1 MLQSRFDSQ
10 PHCATRLDLCLRDD
24 SSSSCIS
31 PSYRLGRSRIRV
43 QVPRDQQRRY
53 LAGSARCEADG
64 GSHVATPRSLS
75 HIMASSIAILQEEF
89 GAIPTD
95 EKTTSVTFQDMG
107 KKKFSLRHCCHHRG
121 SLQLI
126 VPSDMVGQHHIP
138 DAK

>member
-1 MLQSRFDSQ
+1 M
-10 PHCATRLDLCLRDD
+10 
-24 SSSSCIS
+24 S

-75 HIMASSIAILQEEF
+75 HIMANSIAILQEEF

-95 EKTTSVTFQDMG
+95 EKTTSVTFQDLG
-107 KKKFSLRHCCHHRG
+107 EKEILLETLLS
-121 SLQLI
+121 
-126 VPSDMVGQHHIP
+126 PSWQFAANRSQRYGRSAPYSRCEVMISNVS
-138 DAK
+138 A